1 MIREAELFVQADRAL
16 VGLVSRI
23 RDDQWHL
30 VLPPVFDM
38 PGADVPV
45 EVRAAVNH
53 LAYDDA
59 WVPAML
65 AGSTMDEVGRDTFDG
80 DLLGDDPRGRAAH
93 YGDAACA
100 AARTAVDPAAPVH
113 CSWGDC
119 PTDDYLWQLNIART
133 LAAHDLAVLLG
144 QPDPLTEELAR
155 GMYEGTAPAAGMWR
169 SFGIYRAER
178 PVPADASWRERFLA
192 LTGRGTLVA

>member
-45 EVRAAVNH
+45 EVRSAVNH

-65 AGSTMDEVGRDTFDG
+65 AGSTMDETGRDTFDG
-80 DLLGDDPRGRAAH
+80 DLPGDDPPRPGRPLSPTPPARPHAPPSTRPPRCTAA
-93 YGDAACA
+93 
-100 AARTAVDPAAPVH
+100 TA
-113 CSWGDC
+113 
-119 PTDDYLWQLNIART
+119 
-133 LAAHDLAVLLG
+133 
-144 QPDPLTEELAR
+144 
-155 GMYEGTAPAAGMWR
+155 TAPPTTTSG
-169 SFGIYRAER
+169 S
-178 PVPADASWRERFLA
+178 
-192 LTGRGTLVA
+192 